1 MSCIS
6 GGKMSVSI
14 LLKESQDLRK
24 NSQDFLNK
32 SLLSEKPVI
41 VTWGLMNA
49 GKSSLLNMLTQHIDQ
64 EFFKTND
71 LRETIEVSA
80 YETDQFIY
88 LDTPGLDA
96 NTEDNLE
103 ALKGV
108 RNADIVLFVHQ
119 LQGEL
124 EANEIEFLKDVRTS
138 FGQYAEK
145 NIILILSKVDKE
157 DRSKV
162 DQIQNRVLEQCKQY
176 LGFQPQCFQISN
188 TLYQQGIQKH
198 KDGLIRHSHIED
210 LKQSINTVVLNTK
223 VVRQERYNQEKVL
236 LLKKLTDQ
244 KKKIEVEY
252 KAQQSLLTNGFAPFQ
267 NSLESLKQFVEMK
280 AQQYKKI

>member
-1 MSCIS
+1 MSAS
-6 GGKMSVSI
+6 S

-24 NSQDFLNK
+24 YSQDFLNQ
-32 SLLSEKPVI
+32 SLRSEKPVI

-49 GKSSLLNMLTQHIDQ
+49 GKSSLLNMLTQHIEQ

-71 LRETIEVSA
+71 FRETTEVSA
-80 YETDQFIY
+80 YEGDQYIY

-96 NTEDNLE
+96 NTADNLE
-103 ALKGV
+103 ALKGIKK
-108 RNADIVLFVHQ
+108 ADIVLFVHQ

-124 EANEIEFLKDVRTS
+124 EANEVEFLKDVRTS

-162 DQIQNRVLEQCKQY
+162 DQIQKRVLEQCEQY

-188 TLYQQGIQKH
+188 KLYQQGIQKH
-198 KDGLIRHSHIED
+198 KDGLVRHSHIED
-210 LKQSINTVVLNTK
+210 LKQCINSIVSNTQ
-223 VVRQERYNQEKVL
+223 VVRQERLNQEKAL
-236 LLKKLTDQ
+236 LLKKLTEQ
-244 KKKIEVEY
+244 KTKIEAEHQV
-252 KAQQSLLTNGFAPFQ
+252 QRSLLMDGFVSFQ
-267 NSLESLKQFVEMK
+267 RSLKSLKQFVEKK
-280 AQQYKKI
+280 AQQYKNI

>member
-1 MSCIS
+1 MSALY
-6 GGKMSVSI
+6 

-24 NSQDFLNK
+24 YSQDFLNQ
-32 SLLSEKPVI
+32 SLRSEKPVI

-71 LRETIEVSA
+71 FRETTEVSA
-80 YETDQFIY
+80 YEADQYIY

-96 NTEDNLE
+96 NTADNLE
-103 ALKGV
+103 ALKGIKK
-108 RNADIVLFVHQ
+108 ADVVLFVHQ

-124 EANEIEFLKDVRTS
+124 EANEVEFLKDVRTS

-162 DQIQNRVLEQCKQY
+162 DQIQKRVLEQCEQY

-198 KDGLIRHSHIED
+198 KDGLVRHSHIED
-210 LKQSINTVVLNTK
+210 LKQCINSIISNTQ
-223 VVRQERYNQEKVL
+223 VVRQERLNQEKAL
-236 LLKKLTDQ
+236 LLKKLTEQ
-244 KKKIEVEY
+244 KTKIEAEHQ
-252 KAQQSLLTNGFAPFQ
+252 AQRSLLMDGFVSFQ
-267 NSLESLKQFVEMK
+267 RRLKSLKQFVETK
-280 AQQYKKI
+280 AQQYKNI

>member
-1 MSCIS
+1 MSAS
-6 GGKMSVSI
+6 Y

-24 NSQDFLNK
+24 YSQDFLNQ
-32 SLLSEKPVI
+32 SLRSEKPVI

-49 GKSSLLNMLTQHIDQ
+49 GKSSLLNMLTQHIEQ

-71 LRETIEVSA
+71 FRETTEVSA
-80 YETDQFIY
+80 YEGDQYIY

-96 NTEDNLE
+96 NTADNLE
-103 ALKGV
+103 ALKGIKK
-108 RNADIVLFVHQ
+108 ADIVLFVHQ

-124 EANEIEFLKDVRTS
+124 EANEVEFLKDVRTS

-162 DQIQNRVLEQCKQY
+162 DQIQKRVLEQCEQY

-198 KDGLIRHSHIED
+198 KDGLVRHSHIED
-210 LKQSINTVVLNTK
+210 LKQCINSIVSNTR
-223 VVRQERYNQEKVL
+223 VVRQERLNQEKAL
-236 LLKKLTDQ
+236 LLKKLTEQ
-244 KKKIEVEY
+244 KTKIEAEHQ
-252 KAQQSLLTNGFAPFQ
+252 AQRSLLMDGFVSFQ
-267 NSLESLKQFVEMK
+267 RSLKSLKQFVETK
-280 AQQYKKI
+280 AQQYKNI

>member
-1 MSCIS
+1 MSAS
-6 GGKMSVSI
+6 Y

-24 NSQDFLNK
+24 YSQDFLNQ
-32 SLLSEKPVI
+32 SLRSEKSVI

-49 GKSSLLNMLTQHIDQ
+49 GKSSLLNMLTQHIEQ

-71 LRETIEVSA
+71 FRETTEVCA
-80 YETDQFIY
+80 YEADQYIY

-96 NTEDNLE
+96 NTADNLE
-103 ALKGV
+103 ALKGIKK
-108 RNADIVLFVHQ
+108 ADVVLFVHQ

-124 EANEIEFLKDVRTS
+124 EANEVEFLKDVRTS

-162 DQIQNRVLEQCKQY
+162 DQIQKRVLEQCEQY

-188 TLYQQGIQKH
+188 KLYQQGIQKH
-198 KDGLIRHSHIED
+198 KDGLVRHSHIED
-210 LKQSINTVVLNTK
+210 LKQCINSIISNTQ
-223 VVRQERYNQEKVL
+223 VVRQERLNQEKAL
-236 LLKKLTDQ
+236 LLKKLTEQ
-244 KKKIEVEY
+244 KTKIEAEHQ
-252 KAQQSLLTNGFAPFQ
+252 AQRSLLMDGFVSFQ
-267 NSLESLKQFVEMK
+267 RNLKSLKQFVETK
-280 AQQYKKI
+280 AQQYKNI

>member
-1 MSCIS
+1 MSAS
-6 GGKMSVSI
+6 Y

-24 NSQDFLNK
+24 YSQDFLNQ
-32 SLLSEKPVI
+32 SLRSEKSVI

-49 GKSSLLNMLTQHIDQ
+49 GKSSLLNMLTQHIEQ

-71 LRETIEVSA
+71 FRETTEVCA
-80 YETDQFIY
+80 YEADQYIY

-96 NTEDNLE
+96 NTADNLE
-103 ALKGV
+103 ALKGIKK
-108 RNADIVLFVHQ
+108 ADVVLFVHQ

-124 EANEIEFLKDVRTS
+124 EANEVEFLKDVRTS

-162 DQIQNRVLEQCKQY
+162 DQIQKRVLEQCEQY

-198 KDGLIRHSHIED
+198 KDGLVRHSHIED
-210 LKQSINTVVLNTK
+210 LKQCINSIVSNTQ
-223 VVRQERYNQEKVL
+223 VVRQERLNQEKAL
-236 LLKKLTDQ
+236 LLKKLTEQ
-244 KKKIEVEY
+244 KTKIEAEHQ
-252 KAQQSLLTNGFAPFQ
+252 AQRSLLMDGFVSFQ
-267 NSLESLKQFVEMK
+267 RNLKSLKQFVETK
-280 AQQYKKI
+280 AQQYKNI

>member
-1 MSCIS
+1 MSAS
-6 GGKMSVSI
+6 Y

-24 NSQDFLNK
+24 YSQDFLNQ
-32 SLLSEKPVI
+32 SLRIEKPVI

-71 LRETIEVSA
+71 FRETTEVSA
-80 YETDQFIY
+80 YEGDQYIY

-96 NTEDNLE
+96 NTTDNLE
-103 ALKGV
+103 ALKGIKK
-108 RNADIVLFVHQ
+108 ADVVLFVHQ

-124 EANEIEFLKDVRTS
+124 EANEVEFLKDVRTS

-162 DQIQNRVLEQCKQY
+162 DQIQKRVLEQCEQY

-198 KDGLIRHSHIED
+198 KDGLVRHSHIED
-210 LKQSINTVVLNTK
+210 LKQCINSIVSNTQ
-223 VVRQERYNQEKVL
+223 VVRQERLNQEKAL
-236 LLKKLTDQ
+236 LLKKLTEQ
-244 KKKIEVEY
+244 KTKIEAEH
-252 KAQQSLLTNGFAPFQ
+252 QTQRSLLMDGFVSFQ
-267 NSLESLKQFVEMK
+267 RSLKSLKQFVETK
-280 AQQYKKI
+280 AQQYKNI

>member
-1 MSCIS
+1 
-6 GGKMSVSI
+6 MSVSI

-108 RNADIVLFVHQ
+108 RDADIVLFVHQ

>member
-1 MSCIS
+1 MSAS
-6 GGKMSVSI
+6 S

-24 NSQDFLNK
+24 YSQDFLNQ
-32 SLLSEKPVI
+32 SLRSEKPVI

-71 LRETIEVSA
+71 FRETTEVSA
-80 YETDQFIY
+80 YEGDQYIY

-96 NTEDNLE
+96 NTADNLE
-103 ALKGV
+103 ALKGIKK
-108 RNADIVLFVHQ
+108 ADVVLFVHQ

-124 EANEIEFLKDVRTS
+124 EANEVEFLKDVRTS

-162 DQIQNRVLEQCKQY
+162 DQIQKRVLEQCEQY

-198 KDGLIRHSHIED
+198 KDGLVRHSHIED
-210 LKQSINTVVLNTK
+210 LKQCINSIVSNTQ
-223 VVRQERYNQEKVL
+223 VVRQERLNQEKAL
-236 LLKKLTDQ
+236 LLKKLTEQ
-244 KKKIEVEY
+244 KTKIEAEH
-252 KAQQSLLTNGFAPFQ
+252 QTQRSLLMDGFVSFQ
-267 NSLESLKQFVEMK
+267 RSLKSLKQFVETK
-280 AQQYKKI
+280 AQQYKNI

>member
-1 MSCIS
+1 MSAS
-6 GGKMSVSI
+6 Y

-24 NSQDFLNK
+24 YSQDFLNQ
-32 SLLSEKPVI
+32 SLRSEKPVI

-49 GKSSLLNMLTQHIDQ
+49 GKSSLLNMLTQHIEQ

-71 LRETIEVSA
+71 FRETTEVSA
-80 YETDQFIY
+80 YEGDQYIY

-96 NTEDNLE
+96 NTADNLE
-103 ALKGV
+103 ALKGIKK
-108 RNADIVLFVHQ
+108 ADIVLFVHQ

-124 EANEIEFLKDVRTS
+124 EANEVEFLKDVRTS

-162 DQIQNRVLEQCKQY
+162 DQIQKRVLEQCEQY

-188 TLYQQGIQKH
+188 KLYQQGIQKH
-198 KDGLIRHSHIED
+198 KDGLVRHSHIED
-210 LKQSINTVVLNTK
+210 LKQCINSIVSNTR
-223 VVRQERYNQEKVL
+223 VVRQERLNQEKAL
-236 LLKKLTDQ
+236 LLKKLTEQ
-244 KKKIEVEY
+244 KTKIEAEHQV
-252 KAQQSLLTNGFAPFQ
+252 QRSLLMDGFVSFQ
-267 NSLESLKQFVEMK
+267 RSLKSLKQFVETK
-280 AQQYKKI
+280 DQQYKNI

>member
-1 MSCIS
+1 MSAS
-6 GGKMSVSI
+6 Y

-24 NSQDFLNK
+24 YSQDFLNQ
-32 SLLSEKPVI
+32 SLRSEKSVI

-49 GKSSLLNMLTQHIDQ
+49 GKSSLLNMLTQHIEQ

-71 LRETIEVSA
+71 FRETTEVSA
-80 YETDQFIY
+80 YEGDQYIY

-96 NTEDNLE
+96 NTADNLE
-103 ALKGV
+103 ALKGIKK
-108 RNADIVLFVHQ
+108 ADVVLFVHQ

-124 EANEIEFLKDVRTS
+124 EANEVEFLKDVRTS

-162 DQIQNRVLEQCKQY
+162 DQIQKRVLEQCEQY

-198 KDGLIRHSHIED
+198 KDGLVRHSHIED
-210 LKQSINTVVLNTK
+210 LKQCINSIVSNTQ
-223 VVRQERYNQEKVL
+223 VVRQERLNQEKAL
-236 LLKKLTDQ
+236 LLKKLTEQ
-244 KKKIEVEY
+244 KTKIEAEHQ
-252 KAQQSLLTNGFAPFQ
+252 AQRSLLMDGFVSFQ
-267 NSLESLKQFVEMK
+267 RSLKSLKQFVETK
-280 AQQYKKI
+280 AQQYKNI

>member
-1 MSCIS
+1 MSAS
-6 GGKMSVSI
+6 Y

-24 NSQDFLNK
+24 YSQDFLNQ
-32 SLLSEKPVI
+32 SLRSEKPVI

-71 LRETIEVSA
+71 FRETTEVSA
-80 YETDQFIY
+80 YEADQHIY

-96 NTEDNLE
+96 NTADNLE
-103 ALKGV
+103 ALKGIKK
-108 RNADIVLFVHQ
+108 ADVVLFVHQ

-124 EANEIEFLKDVRTS
+124 EANEVEFLKDVRTS

-162 DQIQNRVLEQCKQY
+162 DQIQKRVLEQCEQY

-198 KDGLIRHSHIED
+198 KDGLVRHSHIED
-210 LKQSINTVVLNTK
+210 LKQCINSIISNTQ
-223 VVRQERYNQEKVL
+223 VVRQERLNQEKAL
-236 LLKKLTDQ
+236 LLKKLTEQ
-244 KKKIEVEY
+244 KTKIEAEHQ
-252 KAQQSLLTNGFAPFQ
+252 AQRSLLMDGFVSFQ
-267 NSLESLKQFVEMK
+267 RSLKSLKQFVETK
-280 AQQYKKI
+280 AQQYKNI

>member
-108 RNADIVLFVHQ
+108 RDADIVLFVHQ

>member
-1 MSCIS
+1 MSAS
-6 GGKMSVSI
+6 Y

-24 NSQDFLNK
+24 YSQDFLNQ
-32 SLLSEKPVI
+32 SLRSEKPVI

-49 GKSSLLNMLTQHIDQ
+49 GKSSLLNMLTQHIEQ

-71 LRETIEVSA
+71 FRETTEVSA
-80 YETDQFIY
+80 YEGDQYIY

-96 NTEDNLE
+96 NKADNLE
-103 ALKGV
+103 ALKGIKK
-108 RNADIVLFVHQ
+108 ADVVLFVHQ

-124 EANEIEFLKDVRTS
+124 EANEVEFLKDVRTS

-162 DQIQNRVLEQCKQY
+162 DQIQKRVLEQCEQY

-198 KDGLIRHSHIED
+198 KDGLVRHSHIED
-210 LKQSINTVVLNTK
+210 LKQCINSIVSNTQ
-223 VVRQERYNQEKVL
+223 VVRQERLNQEKAL
-236 LLKKLTDQ
+236 LLKKLTEQ
-244 KKKIEVEY
+244 KTKIEAEHQV
-252 KAQQSLLTNGFAPFQ
+252 QRSLLMDGFVSFQ
-267 NSLESLKQFVEMK
+267 RSLKSLKQFVETK
-280 AQQYKKI
+280 AQQYKNI

>member
-1 MSCIS
+1 
-6 GGKMSVSI
+6 MSVLM
-14 LLKESQDLRK
+14 LLEESQNLRK
-24 NSQDFLNK
+24 NSRGFLNK
-32 SLLSEKPVI
+32 SLDSEKPVI

-71 LRETIEVSA
+71 FRETTEISA
-80 YETDQFIY
+80 YETNQYIY

-108 RNADIVLFVHQ
+108 NKADVVLFVHQ

-124 EANEIEFLKDVRTS
+124 EANEIEFLKDIRTS
-138 FGQYAEK
+138 FGQYAAQ
-145 NIILILSKVDKE
+145 NIVLILSKVDKE

-162 DQIQNRVLEQCKQY
+162 DQIQNRVLEQCEQY

-188 TLYQQGIQKH
+188 TLYQQGMQKH

-210 LKQSINTVVLNTK
+210 LKQCIDVVILNTK
-223 VVRQERYNQEKVL
+223 VVRQERFNQEKAL
-236 LLKKLTDQ
+236 LLKKLTEQ
-244 KKKIEVEY
+244 KTKIEDEY
-252 KAQQSLLTNGFAPFQ
+252 KAQKSLLTNGFIPFQ
-267 NSLESLKQFVEMK
+267 KSLKSLKQFVEMK
-280 AQQYKKI
+280 AQQYKNI

>member
-1 MSCIS
+1 MSAS
-6 GGKMSVSI
+6 Y

-24 NSQDFLNK
+24 YSQDFLNQ
-32 SLLSEKPVI
+32 SLRSEKPVI

-49 GKSSLLNMLTQHIDQ
+49 GKSSLLNMLTQHIEQ

-71 LRETIEVSA
+71 FRETTEVSA
-80 YETDQFIY
+80 YEGDQYIY

-96 NTEDNLE
+96 NTADNLE
-103 ALKGV
+103 ALKGIKK
-108 RNADIVLFVHQ
+108 ADVVLFVHQ

-124 EANEIEFLKDVRTS
+124 EANEVEFLKEVRTS

-162 DQIQNRVLEQCKQY
+162 DQIQKRVLEQCEQY

-198 KDGLIRHSHIED
+198 KDGLVRHSHIED
-210 LKQSINTVVLNTK
+210 LKQCINSIVSNTQ
-223 VVRQERYNQEKVL
+223 VVRQERLNQEKAL
-236 LLKKLTDQ
+236 LLKKLTEQ
-244 KKKIEVEY
+244 KTKIEAEHQV
-252 KAQQSLLTNGFAPFQ
+252 QRSLLMDGFVSFQ
-267 NSLESLKQFVEMK
+267 RSLKSLKQLVETK
-280 AQQYKKI
+280 AQQYKNI

>member
-1 MSCIS
+1 
-6 GGKMSVSI
+6 MSVSI

-124 EANEIEFLKDVRTS
+124 EANEIEFLKYVRTS

>member
-1 MSCIS
+1 MSALY
-6 GGKMSVSI
+6 

-24 NSQDFLNK
+24 YSQDFLNQ
-32 SLLSEKPVI
+32 SLRSEKPVI

-71 LRETIEVSA
+71 FRETTEVSA
-80 YETDQFIY
+80 YEADQYIY

-96 NTEDNLE
+96 NTADNLE
-103 ALKGV
+103 ALKGIKK
-108 RNADIVLFVHQ
+108 ADVVLFVHQ

-124 EANEIEFLKDVRTS
+124 EANEVEFLKDVRTS

-162 DQIQNRVLEQCKQY
+162 DQIQKKVLEQCEQY

-198 KDGLIRHSHIED
+198 KDGLVRHSHIED
-210 LKQSINTVVLNTK
+210 LKQCINSIISNTQ
-223 VVRQERYNQEKVL
+223 VVRQERLNQEKAL
-236 LLKKLTDQ
+236 LLKKLTEQ
-244 KKKIEVEY
+244 KTKIEAEHQ
-252 KAQQSLLTNGFAPFQ
+252 AQRSLLMDGFVSFQ
-267 NSLESLKQFVEMK
+267 RSLKSLKQFVETK
-280 AQQYKKI
+280 AQQYKNI

>member
-1 MSCIS
+1 MSAS
-6 GGKMSVSI
+6 Y

-24 NSQDFLNK
+24 YSQDFLNQ
-32 SLLSEKPVI
+32 SLRSEKPVI

-49 GKSSLLNMLTQHIDQ
+49 GKSSLLNMLTQHIEQ

-71 LRETIEVSA
+71 FRETTEVSA
-80 YETDQFIY
+80 YEGDQYIY

-96 NTEDNLE
+96 NTADNLE
-103 ALKGV
+103 ALKGIKK
-108 RNADIVLFVHQ
+108 ADIVLFVHQ

-124 EANEIEFLKDVRTS
+124 EANEVEFLKEVRTS

-162 DQIQNRVLEQCKQY
+162 DQIQKRVLEQCEQY

-188 TLYQQGIQKH
+188 KLYQQGIQKH
-198 KDGLIRHSHIED
+198 KDGLVRHSHIED
-210 LKQSINTVVLNTK
+210 LKQSINSIVSNTQ
-223 VVRQERYNQEKVL
+223 VVRQERLNQEKAL
-236 LLKKLTDQ
+236 LLKKLTEQ
-244 KKKIEVEY
+244 KTKIEAEHQV
-252 KAQQSLLTNGFAPFQ
+252 QRSLLMDGFVSFQ
-267 NSLESLKQFVEMK
+267 RSLKSLKQLVETK
-280 AQQYKKI
+280 AQQYKNI

>member
-1 MSCIS
+1 M
-6 GGKMSVSI
+6 
-14 LLKESQDLRK
+14 LLKESQNLRK
-24 NSQDFLNK
+24 NSQGFLNK
-32 SLLSEKPVI
+32 SLHSDKPVI

-71 LRETIEVSA
+71 FRETTEISA
-80 YETDQFIY
+80 YETDQYIY

-108 RNADIVLFVHQ
+108 NKADVVLFVHQ

-124 EANEIEFLKDVRTS
+124 EANEIEFLKDIRTS
-138 FGQYAEK
+138 FGQYAAE
-145 NIILILSKVDKE
+145 NIVLILSKVDKE

-162 DQIQNRVLEQCKQY
+162 DQIQNRVLEQCEQY

-188 TLYQQGIQKH
+188 TLYQQGMQKH

-210 LKQSINTVVLNTK
+210 LKQCIDVVILNTK
-223 VVRQERYNQEKVL
+223 VVRQERFNQEKAL
-236 LLKKLTDQ
+236 LLKKLTEQ
-244 KKKIEVEY
+244 KTKIEDEY
-252 KAQQSLLTNGFAPFQ
+252 KAQKLLLTNGFIPFQ
-267 NSLESLKQFVEMK
+267 KSLKSLKQFVETK
-280 AQQYKKI
+280 AQQYKNI

>member
-1 MSCIS
+1 MSAS
-6 GGKMSVSI
+6 Y

-24 NSQDFLNK
+24 YSQDFLNQ
-32 SLLSEKPVI
+32 SLRSEKPVI

-49 GKSSLLNMLTQHIDQ
+49 GKSSLLNMLTQHIEQ

-71 LRETIEVSA
+71 FRETTEVSA
-80 YETDQFIY
+80 YEGDQYIY

-96 NTEDNLE
+96 NTADNLE
-103 ALKGV
+103 ALKGIKK
-108 RNADIVLFVHQ
+108 ADIVLFVHQ

-124 EANEIEFLKDVRTS
+124 EANEVEFLKDVRTS

-162 DQIQNRVLEQCKQY
+162 DQIQKRVLEQCEQY

-188 TLYQQGIQKH
+188 KLYQQGIQKH
-198 KDGLIRHSHIED
+198 KDGLVRHSHIED
-210 LKQSINTVVLNTK
+210 LKQCINSIVSNTQ
-223 VVRQERYNQEKVL
+223 VVRQERLNQEKAL
-236 LLKKLTDQ
+236 LLKKLTEQ
-244 KKKIEVEY
+244 KTKIEAEHQV
-252 KAQQSLLTNGFAPFQ
+252 QRSLLMDGFVSFQ
-267 NSLESLKQFVEMK
+267 RSLKSLKQFVEKK
-280 AQQYKKI
+280 AQQYKNI

>member
-1 MSCIS
+1 
-6 GGKMSVSI
+6 MSVSM
-14 LLKESQDLRK
+14 LLKESQNLRK
-24 NSQDFLNK
+24 NSQGFLNK
-32 SLLSEKPVI
+32 SLHSDKPVI

-71 LRETIEVSA
+71 FRETTEISA
-80 YETDQFIY
+80 YETDQYIY

-108 RNADIVLFVHQ
+108 NKADVVLFVHQ

-124 EANEIEFLKDVRTS
+124 EANEIEFLKDIRTS
-138 FGQYAEK
+138 FGQYAAQ
-145 NIILILSKVDKE
+145 NIVLILSKVDKE

-162 DQIQNRVLEQCKQY
+162 DQIQNRVLEQCEQY

-188 TLYQQGIQKH
+188 TLYQQGMQKH

-210 LKQSINTVVLNTK
+210 LKQCIDVVILNTK
-223 VVRQERYNQEKVL
+223 VVRQERFNQEKAL
-236 LLKKLTDQ
+236 LLKKLTEQ
-244 KKKIEVEY
+244 KTKIEDEY
-252 KAQQSLLTNGFAPFQ
+252 KAQKSLLTNGFIPFQ
-267 NSLESLKQFVEMK
+267 KSLKSLKQFVETK
-280 AQQYKKI
+280 AQQYKNI

>member
-1 MSCIS
+1 MSAS
-6 GGKMSVSI
+6 Y

-24 NSQDFLNK
+24 YSQDFLNQ
-32 SLLSEKPVI
+32 SLRSEKPVI

-49 GKSSLLNMLTQHIDQ
+49 GKSSLLNMLTQHIEQ

-71 LRETIEVSA
+71 FRETTEVSA
-80 YETDQFIY
+80 YEGDQYIY

-96 NTEDNLE
+96 NTADNLE
-103 ALKGV
+103 ALKGIKK
-108 RNADIVLFVHQ
+108 ADIVLFVHQ

-124 EANEIEFLKDVRTS
+124 EANEVEFLKDVRTS

-162 DQIQNRVLEQCKQY
+162 DQIQKRVLEQCEQY

-188 TLYQQGIQKH
+188 KLYQQGIQKH
-198 KDGLIRHSHIED
+198 KDGLVRHSHIED
-210 LKQSINTVVLNTK
+210 LKQCINSIVSNTR
-223 VVRQERYNQEKVL
+223 VVRQERLNQEKAL
-236 LLKKLTDQ
+236 LLKKLTEQ
-244 KKKIEVEY
+244 KTKIEAEHQV
-252 KAQQSLLTNGFAPFQ
+252 QRSLLMDGFVSFQ
-267 NSLESLKQFVEMK
+267 RSLKSLKQFVETK
-280 AQQYKKI
+280 AQQYKNI

>member
-1 MSCIS
+1 MSAS
-6 GGKMSVSI
+6 S

-24 NSQDFLNK
+24 YSQDFLNQ
-32 SLLSEKPVI
+32 SLRSEKPVI

-49 GKSSLLNMLTQHIDQ
+49 GKSSLLNMLTQHIEQ

-71 LRETIEVSA
+71 FRETTEVSA
-80 YETDQFIY
+80 YEGDQYIY

-96 NTEDNLE
+96 NTADNLE
-103 ALKGV
+103 ALKGIKK
-108 RNADIVLFVHQ
+108 ADVVLFVHQ

-124 EANEIEFLKDVRTS
+124 EANEVEFLKDVRTS

-162 DQIQNRVLEQCKQY
+162 DQIQKRVLEQCEQY

-198 KDGLIRHSHIED
+198 KDGLVRHSHIED
-210 LKQSINTVVLNTK
+210 LKQCINSIVSNTQ
-223 VVRQERYNQEKVL
+223 VVRQERLNQEKAL
-236 LLKKLTDQ
+236 LLKKLTEQ
-244 KKKIEVEY
+244 KTKIEAEHQV
-252 KAQQSLLTNGFAPFQ
+252 QRSLLMDGFVSFQ
-267 NSLESLKQFVEMK
+267 RSLKSLKQFVEKK
-280 AQQYKKI
+280 AQQYKNI

>member
-1 MSCIS
+1 MSAS
-6 GGKMSVSI
+6 Y

-24 NSQDFLNK
+24 YSQDFLNQ
-32 SLLSEKPVI
+32 SLRSEKPVI

-49 GKSSLLNMLTQHIDQ
+49 GKSSLLNMLTQHIEQ

-71 LRETIEVSA
+71 FRETTEVSA
-80 YETDQFIY
+80 YEGDQYIY

-96 NTEDNLE
+96 NTADNLE
-103 ALKGV
+103 ALKGIKK
-108 RNADIVLFVHQ
+108 ADIVLFVHQ

-124 EANEIEFLKDVRTS
+124 EANEVEFLKDVRTS

-162 DQIQNRVLEQCKQY
+162 DQIQKRVLEQCEQY

-188 TLYQQGIQKH
+188 KLYQQGIQKH
-198 KDGLIRHSHIED
+198 KDGLVRHSHIED
-210 LKQSINTVVLNTK
+210 LKQCINSIVSNTQ
-223 VVRQERYNQEKVL
+223 VVRQERLNQEKAL
-236 LLKKLTDQ
+236 LLKKLTEQ
-244 KKKIEVEY
+244 KTKIEAEHQ
-252 KAQQSLLTNGFAPFQ
+252 AQRSLLMDGFVSFQ
-267 NSLESLKQFVEMK
+267 RSLKSLKQFVETK
-280 AQQYKKI
+280 AQQYKNI